1 MNLPAYREAGAERPR
16 DSRPPMSHA
25 TVHMSVKASLL
36 SELLLQKRAW
46 APSGRG
52 GNCMHR
58 ELYELIKCEILEGAL
73 SGGTRLPPS
82 RLLGQEIGV
91 SRNTVLN
98 AYDQLLAE
106 GYVTAEV
113 GRGTFVA
120 DVPHRLKHN
129 AHAIELADPHR
140 GHRDASL
147 PLLSVR
153 GAQLLARRGASDRQ
167 WGAFAAGVP
176 DVSLFPR
183 QVWLRLLNRHWRR
196 PSSETLSYS
205 TVGGHPALRRALAE
219 HLHLAR
225 SVRCEPEQIVITSGI
240 HQAIDVVSRLLGD
253 PGDRAWMEEPGYW
266 GTRSVLAS
274 NGIEVVPV
282 PVDCHGMAPSEEQ
295 LHGPAPRFIFTTPS
309 HQYPLGMS
317 MSVPRRLMLI
327 DYAQQTGCWIVEDDY
342 DSEFRFEGR
351 PLASLQ
357 GLDNHERVIYMG
369 TFSKTLFPGLRTGYM
384 VLPKSIAMC
393 ATQALSE
400 LYREGQLVQQA
411 ALADFMAEGHY
422 AAHIRR
428 VRHLYAKRHALLR
441 QAITRHL
448 GPNWP
453 VASQD
458 AGLHLVLLLPDE
470 LDDVRISNEVRA
482 QQILARPLSHY
493 YQSPEKARRGLLLGY
508 ACVPEDLI
516 DQGVQV
522 IARAIGTAHSPR

>member
-1 MNLPAYREAGAERPR
+1 
-16 DSRPPMSHA
+16 
-25 TVHMSVKASLL
+25 
-36 SELLLQKRAW
+36 
-46 APSGRG
+46 
-52 GNCMHR
+52 MHR
-58 ELYELIKCEILEGAL
+58 ELYELIKGEILEGSL
-73 SGGTRLPPS
+73 SGGSRLPPS
-82 RLLGQEIGV
+82 RVLGQELGV
-91 SRNTVLN
+91 SRNTVLY
-98 AYDQLLAE
+98 AFDQLLAE
-106 GYVTAEV
+106 GYVTATV

-120 DVPHRLKHN
+120 DVPLRPARHPSLDP
-129 AHAIELADPHR
+129 AAPFGELPASSSPTLSAR
-140 GHRDASL
+140 GT
-147 PLLSVR
+147 
-153 GAQLLARRGASDRQ
+153 QLLARRGASDRQ

-183 QVWLRLLNRHWRR
+183 KVWLRLLNRHWRR

-253 PGDRAWMEEPGYW
+253 PGDRAWMEDPGYW

-282 PVDCHGMAPSEEQ
+282 PVDCHGMAPSEQ
-295 LHGPAPRFIFTTPS
+295 QFHGPAPRFIFTTPS

-327 DYAQQTGCWIVEDDY
+327 DYAQRTGCWIVEDDY

-357 GLDNHERVIYMG
+357 GLDSHERVIYMG

-384 VLPKSIAMC
+384 VLPKSIAVC

-428 VRHLYAKRHALLR
+428 VRHLYAKRYALLR

>member
-1 MNLPAYREAGAERPR
+1 MP
-16 DSRPPMSHA
+16 
-25 TVHMSVKASLL
+25 VKASLL

-46 APSGRG
+46 VPGERG
-52 GNCMHR
+52 DCMHR
-58 ELYELIKCEILEGAL
+58 ELYELIKCEILEGAM
-73 SGGTRLPPS
+73 SGGSRLPPS
-82 RLLGQEIGV
+82 RGLGQELGV
-91 SRNTVLN
+91 SRNTVLY

-106 GYVTAEV
+106 GYVTAAV

-120 DVPHRLKHN
+120 DVPLRPAHR
-129 AHAIELADPHR
+129 
-140 GHRDASL
+140 
-147 PLLSVR
+147 PLLDSDAPFREPHAASAPALSAR
-153 GAQLLARRGASDRQ
+153 GAQLLARRGASNRQ
-167 WGAFAAGVP
+167 WGAFVAGVP

-183 QVWLRLLNRHWRR
+183 QIWLRLLNRHWRR
-196 PSSETLSYS
+196 PSAETLSYS

-253 PGDRAWMEEPGYW
+253 SGDRAWVEDPGYW
-266 GTRSVLAS
+266 GTRSVLTS

-282 PVDCHGMAPSEEQ
+282 PVDDHGMAPDSE
-295 LHGPAPRFIFTTPS
+295 HFNGPAPRFIFTTPS

-327 DYAQQTGCWIVEDDY
+327 DYAQQTGCWIAEDDY

-369 TFSKTLFPGLRTGYM
+369 TFSKTLFPGMRTGYM
-384 VLPKSIAMC
+384 VLPKSIAEC

-428 VRHLYAKRHALLR
+428 VRHLYAKRHTLLR
-441 QAITRHL
+441 QAIAQHL
-448 GPNWP
+448 GEDWP

-458 AGLHLVLLLPDE
+458 AGLHLVLLLPAE
-470 LDDVRISNEVRA
+470 MDDVRISNELRA
-482 QQILARPLSHY
+482 RQIAVRPLSHY
-493 YQSPEKARRGLLLGY
+493 YQSVGRTQRGLLLGY
-508 ACVPEDLI
+508 ACVPEELI
-516 DQGVQV
+516 DQGV
-522 IARAIGTAHSPR
+522 RAIAGAIADARSPR

>member
-1 MNLPAYREAGAERPR
+1 MPA
-16 DSRPPMSHA
+16 
-25 TVHMSVKASLL
+25 KASLL

-46 APSGRG
+46 VSGERG
-52 GNCMHR
+52 DCMHR
-58 ELYELIKCEILEGAL
+58 ELYEFIKCEILEGAL
-73 SGGTRLPPS
+73 SGGSRLPPS
-82 RLLGQEIGV
+82 RVLGQELGV
-91 SRNTVLN
+91 SRNTVLY

-106 GYVTAEV
+106 GYVTATV

-120 DVPHRLKHN
+120 DVPLRLAHRPL
-129 AHAIELADPHR
+129 LDADAAFR
-140 GHRDASL
+140 GKPAASG
-147 PLLSVR
+147 PTLSVR
-153 GAQLLARRGASDRQ
+153 GAQLLAGRGASNRQ
-167 WGAFAAGVP
+167 WGAFVAGVP

-183 QVWLRLLNRHWRR
+183 QIWLRLLNRHWRR
-196 PSSETLSYS
+196 PSAETLSYS

-253 PGDRAWMEEPGYW
+253 PGDRAWVEDPGYW
-266 GTRSVLAS
+266 GTRSVLTS

-282 PVDCHGMAPSEEQ
+282 PVDDHGMAPGHE
-295 LHGPAPRFIFTTPS
+295 HFDGPAPRFIFTTPS

-327 DYAQQTGCWIVEDDY
+327 DYARQMDCWIAEDDY

-369 TFSKTLFPGLRTGYM
+369 TFSKTLFPGMRTGYM
-384 VLPKSIAMC
+384 VLPKSLAEC
-393 ATQALSE
+393 TTQALSE

-441 QAITRHL
+441 QAIARHL
-448 GPNWP
+448 GGDWP

-458 AGLHLVLLLPDE
+458 AGLHLVLLLPAE
-470 LDDVRISNEVRA
+470 MDDVRISNELRA
-482 QQILARPLSHY
+482 QQIAVRPLSHY
-493 YQSPEKARRGLLLGY
+493 YQSAGRARRGLLLGY
-508 ACVPEDLI
+508 ACVPEGLI
-516 DQGVQV
+516 DQGVRV
-522 IARAIGTAHSPR
+522 IAKLIVDVHSSR